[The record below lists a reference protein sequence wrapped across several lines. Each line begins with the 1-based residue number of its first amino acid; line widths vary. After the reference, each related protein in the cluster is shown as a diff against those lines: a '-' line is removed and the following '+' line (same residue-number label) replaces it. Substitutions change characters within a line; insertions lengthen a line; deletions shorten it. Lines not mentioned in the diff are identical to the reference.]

1 MVSGPGSTSLMFIC
15 QKCLAVVQKTL
26 GFLLKDAFNIAKEV
40 ISGTLTLEWFLCLKL
55 TIPLLQKKK
64 KKHLPLSTMGQRWYI
79 LTKTDK
85 SMVNIVVKTTHN

>member
-1 MVSGPGSTSLMFIC
+1 MVSGPGSTTLMFIC

-64 KKHLPLSTMGQRWYI
+64 KNIYLCQQWDNGGTSLQK
-79 LTKTDK
+79 LTRAW
-85 SMVNIVVKTTHN
+85 

>member
-1 MVSGPGSTSLMFIC
+1 MVSGPGSYSLMFIC

-64 KKHLPLSTMGQRWYI
+64 KTF
-79 LTKTDK
+79 TF
-85 SMVNIVVKTTHN
+85 VNNGTTVVHPYKN